1 MKLKEIYNATSEKEF
16 VSMMRRNYKLT
27 KNIELFIQKDNII
40 KLYNTE
46 DELIAEGKSDFT
58 IGLTLPVVDF
68 GPIVELD
75 NCSLIIL

>member
-46 DELIAEGKSDFT
+46 DELIAEGNHLQK
-58 IGLTLPVVDF
+58 
-68 GPIVELD
+68 
-75 NCSLIIL
+75 